1 MNYCYECGYT
11 TAGEP
16 LFCNYCGRSYDAK
29 LCPKLHVNPR
39 LAEACSQCG
48 SRDLSTP
55 QPNVPLRWRV
65 FAFLG
70 QWLSA
75 AVLFL
80 LSFQAISRMIEDLR
94 SISKVQDRHFIV
106 AAILA
111 FFWCLWTALPDW
123 FRRLIHRLIKRNKER
138 RK

>member
-1 MNYCYECGYT
+1 MKYCYECGST

-16 LFCNYCGRSYDAK
+16 LFCNYCGRSYDVK
-29 LCPKLHVNPR
+29 LCSKLHMNPR

-55 QPNVPLRWRV
+55 QPNVPLRWHI

-70 QWLSA
+70 QWASA
-75 AVLFL
+75 ALLFL
-80 LSFQAISRMIEDLR
+80 LSLQVISRIIENLL
-94 SISKVQDRHFIV
+94 SISNVQNRHFID

-111 FFWCLWTALPDW
+111 FFWTLWTVLPDC
-123 FRRLIHRLIKRNKER
+123 FRRLIHRSIKRN
-138 RK
+138 

>member
-1 MNYCYECGYT
+1 MKYCYECGCT

-16 LFCNYCGRSYDAK
+16 LFCNYCGRSYDVK
-29 LCPKLHVNPR
+29 LCPKLHMNPR

-48 SRDLSTP
+48 TRDLSTP
-55 QPNVPLRWRV
+55 QPKVPLRWRI

-80 LSFQAISRMIEDLR
+80 LSLHALSRMIEDLR
-94 SISKVQDRHFIV
+94 SISKVQDRHFIT

-111 FFWCLWTALPDW
+111 FFWSLWTVLPDW
-123 FRRLIHRLIKRNKER
+123 FRRLIHRSIKRRKER

>member
-1 MNYCYECGYT
+1 MKYCYECGWT

-16 LFCNYCGRSYDAK
+16 FFCNYCGRSYDVK
-29 LCPKLHVNPR
+29 LCPKLHLNPR

-48 SRDLSTP
+48 TRDLSTP
-55 QPNVPLRWRV
+55 QPKIPLRWRI

-80 LSFQAISRMIEDLR
+80 LSLQVISRMNEDLR
-94 SISKVQDRHFIV
+94 SVSKVQNSHFIV

-111 FFWCLWTALPDW
+111 FFWSLWTVLPDW
-123 FRRLIHRLIKRNKER
+123 LRRLIHRSIKRNKER

>member
-1 MNYCYECGYT
+1 MKYCFECGST

-16 LFCNYCGRSYDAK
+16 FFCNYCGRSYDVK

-48 SRDLSTP
+48 TRDLSTP
-55 QPNVPLRWRV
+55 QPKVPLRWRI

-80 LSFQAISRMIEDLR
+80 LSLQVISRMIEDLR
-94 SISKVQDRHFIV
+94 SISKVQHRHFIV
-106 AAILA
+106 AAILI
-111 FFWCLWTALPDW
+111 FFWSLWTVIPDS
-123 FRRLIHRLIKRNKER
+123 FRRLIHRSIKHNKQR